1 MGPHLR
7 KVPAKKR
14 EAYSSKCLPVSR
26 PHQDFEHQMVQ
37 PLVGENPAG
46 TGRGTFV
53 GLRWCIPPF
62 DLRQQLLHLCILLKL
77 PHLLGKDLVR
87 PDTLLDEPP
96 DAFFVGGPV
105 RMPAKRPR
113 SWPPLFF
120 QQLHHEETVLQ
131 VGTAKPKILV
141 KTQGAL

>member
-1 MGPHLR
+1 
-7 KVPAKKR
+7 
-14 EAYSSKCLPVSR
+14 
-26 PHQDFEHQMVQ
+26 MVQ
-37 PLVGENPAG
+37 SLVGEVPAG
-46 TGRGTFV
+46 TGRTAFIGR
-53 GLRWCIPPF
+53 RWRIPPP
-62 DLRQQLLHLCILLKL
+62 DLRQELLNLRILVEL

-105 RMPAKRPR
+105 RMRVKRPR

-131 VGTAKPKILV
+131 VGTAK
-141 KTQGAL
+141 